1 MAAKKEF
8 YIRIKDELVEVT
20 QEVYLTYYRGKRDE
34 ETQLEKKYAA
44 TMSCRMMHST
54 QKAPSAQKC

>member
-1 MAAKKEF
+1 MADKKEF
-8 YIRIKDELVEVT
+8 YIRVKDELVEVT
-20 QEVYLTYYRGKRDE
+20 REGYLTYYRGNAAKKHS
-34 ETQLEKKYAA
+34 LKKYAA